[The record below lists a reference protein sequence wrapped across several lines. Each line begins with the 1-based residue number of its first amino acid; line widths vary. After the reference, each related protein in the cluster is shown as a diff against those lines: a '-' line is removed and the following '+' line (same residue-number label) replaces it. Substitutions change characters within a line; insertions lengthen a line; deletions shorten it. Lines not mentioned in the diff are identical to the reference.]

1 MADRSASGGYKL
13 PTSSSAYHE
22 KCIAASVK
30 AIKEA
35 TARTTGKSHT
45 QGDYRGCNVVAQ
57 ERIWTEQVQKQS
69 KAARKWKDNWG
80 FMTEVDMKGAPI
92 EKKLLP
98 EKESFYTTSIPATT
112 NRIIGGRI
120 NSPLNRQVFQVE
132 LSMAKRKM
140 KTDMVNYY
148 SNSC

>member
-1 MADRSASGGYKL
+1 MHLIMPFTHL
-13 PTSSSAYHE
+13 PN
-22 KCIAASVK
+22 KNL
-30 AIKEA
+30 
-35 TARTTGKSHT
+35 
-45 QGDYRGCNVVAQ
+45 YR
-57 ERIWTEQVQKQS
+57 
-69 KAARKWKDNWG
+69 KDNWG
-80 FMTEVDMKGAPI
+80 FMTEVDMKVRECKLCMVHYHTCTHTNLSTHTLMHQLNTHTYTHHTHMHTPHTHHTHTYTHTQGAPI
-92 EKKLLP
+92 EKKVLP